1 MTKSVKFLSVLFLAS
16 ILLTSCY
23 STKIVAPTN
32 RKVALATEMEPMD
45 KRVIKKNWYVLWGA
59 VPISDNKTDY
69 IIEQEQFNKVR
80 VETKHMFSDYLL
92 SALLNVIIPTTIYTN
107 TTIIEGATK

>member
-1 MTKSVKFLSVLFLAS
+1 MTKSVRFLSALFLVS
-16 ILLTSCY
+16 VLLTSCY

-45 KRVIKKNWYVLWGA
+45 KRVIKKNWYILWGA
-59 VPISDNKTDY
+59 VPISNNKTDY

-80 VETKHMFSDYLL
+80 VETKYLFSDYLL
-92 SALLNVIIPTTIYTN
+92 SALLNIIPTTIYTN
-107 TTIIEGATK
+107 TTIIEGTTK

>member
-1 MTKSVKFLSVLFLAS
+1 M
-16 ILLTSCY
+16 LTSCF

-45 KRVIKKNWYVLWGA
+45 KRVIKKNWYILWGA
-59 VPISDNKTDY
+59 VPISNNKTDY

-80 VETKHMFSDYLL
+80 VETTHLFSDYLL
-92 SALLNVIIPTTIYTN
+92 SALLNIIPTTIYTN
-107 TTIIEGATK
+107 TTIIEGTTK